1 MESLS
6 LKDIT
11 IIITTLTTIIS
22 PIVLIYKSYKKNI
35 ACRLDSLEC
44 RQKELEQHIVDIR
57 EEHAKSFTEFK
68 DSDHVIITGLI
79 ACLEGLV
86 EQGCNG
92 PVKAGLKELKT
103 YLIRKT

>member
-11 IIITTLTTIIS
+11 VIITMLTTIIS
-22 PIVLIYKSYKKNI
+22 PIVLLYKSYKKNI
-35 ACRLDSLEC
+35 ARRLDYLER
-44 RQKELEQHIVDIR
+44 RQKELEQHIADIR
-57 EEHAKSFTEFK
+57 KEYAKSFTEFK
-68 DSDHVIITGLI
+68 DNDHVIITGLI

>member
-1 MESLS
+1 MENLS
-6 LKDIT
+6 LKDVAVIMT
-11 IIITTLTTIIS
+11 VLTTIIS
-22 PIVLIYKSYKKNI
+22 PLVLLYKSYKKNI

-44 RQKELEQHIVDIR
+44 RQKELEQHIADIR

-68 DSDHVIITGLI
+68 DNDHVIITGLI